1 MTRTVTI
8 THHATKPEYQWEFVV
23 PEGSTVLLREDA
35 LRPALAV
42 LKLQKEDAVHQQVEA
57 LPNGGSQSV
66 NADLQDADVQQLVGL
81 AVKTV

>member
-23 PEGSTVLLREDA
+23 PEAPTVLLREDS
-35 LRPALAV
+35 LRPALAL
-42 LKLQKEDAVHQQVEA
+42 LKLQQEDAVHQQVEA

-66 NADLQDADVQQLVGL
+66 NAEVGDDEVRELVGL
-81 AVKTV
+81 GVKAV